1 MASDNLVSITI
12 NDKSLRRSLRAL
24 DLAATDLEPAMRKIA
39 GTLLAETQFNFLD
52 EGRPG
57 WMPSLAAEE
66 RDGQTLQDTGRLMG
80 SVSTDHDDRQAVV
93 GTNVVYGAIHQFG
106 GKTGR
111 NESVELPARP
121 FLPVTGDGELQPEV
135 VIPSSIPLSAILN
148 QRPVAEFSLFR
159 RVIYH
164 CQRMRGCITF
174 IKALQPLFYNR
185 FRFTALL
192 SLSFSPDVF

>member
-24 DLAATDLEPAMRKIA
+24 DLAATDMEPAMRKIA

-66 RDGQTLQDTGRLMG
+66 TLQDTGRLMG

-135 VIPSSIPLSAILN
+135 VIPILDTIVRHLESA
-148 QRPVAEFSLFR
+148 AR
-159 RVIYH
+159 R
-164 CQRMRGCITF
+164 
-174 IKALQPLFYNR
+174 
-185 FRFTALL
+185 
-192 SLSFSPDVF
+192 

>member
-1 MASDNLVSITI
+1 MRWILLPQT
-12 NDKSLRRSLRAL
+12 RAR
-24 DLAATDLEPAMRKIA
+24 DAQIA
-39 GTLLAETQFNFLD
+39 GTLLAETQFNFLM
-52 EGRPG
+52 RASG

-121 FLPVTGDGELQPEV
+121 FLLVTGME
-135 VIPSSIPLSAILN
+135 N
-148 QRPVAEFSLFR
+148 YSL
-159 RVIYH
+159 
-164 CQRMRGCITF
+164 
-174 IKALQPLFYNR
+174 KW
-185 FRFTALL
+185 
-192 SLSFSPDVF
+192 

>member
-24 DLAATDLEPAMRKIA
+24 DLAATDLEPAMRRIA

-93 GTNVVYGAIHQFG
+93 GTNVVYVAIHQFG
-106 GKTGR
+106 GKTWR
-111 NESVELPARP
+111 NESVEL
-121 FLPVTGDGELQPEV
+121 
-135 VIPSSIPLSAILN
+135 
-148 QRPVAEFSLFR
+148 
-159 RVIYH
+159 
-164 CQRMRGCITF
+164 
-174 IKALQPLFYNR
+174 
-185 FRFTALL
+185 
-192 SLSFSPDVF
+192 